1 MNILILGTG
10 KIEQSLIK
18 LCQKSRLLDKIYT
31 ASNEPLDDIA
41 NIEYNDFDELCRKA
55 KALQIDLTLVADKFF
70 IQEGIVEF
78 FKSRMLNIISVNK
91 KWFNL
96 ESSRLIAKQLINH
109 YSINNPDIIK
119 APMAFPIVLRTE
131 DSTSAHIVHSMQ
143 ELIEIRETLQDKTVF
158 LEDYLDGEI
167 LYLTSLWDGKSVIHF
182 PTNVEL
188 TEVQV
193 DRLDLYKTKLSF
205 MLSDENADF
214 TGFFTTKL
222 IWAKNDWYVLD
233 YIMHIDRNA
242 NLENMQQ
249 DFLYLLNAVIY
260 QKLNEIRL

>member
-1 MNILILGTG
+1 MNILIIGTG
-10 KIEQSLIK
+10 EIEQKLISLC
-18 LCQKSRLLDKIYT
+18 LKSKLLDKVLT
-31 ASNEPLDDIA
+31 ASSEPLKNIP
-41 NIEYNDFDELCRKA
+41 NIEYKDFEELAQKA
-55 KALQIDLTLVADKFF
+55 KALQIDIILVAKKSF

-78 FKSRMLNIISVNK
+78 FKSRLLNIISVNQ

-96 ESSRLIAKQLINH
+96 ESSRIVAKQLMNH
-109 YSINNPDIIK
+109 YSINNPEIIK
-119 APMAFPIVLRTE
+119 APMAFPVVVRTNN
-131 DSTSAHIVHSMQ
+131 STSSQIAHSMQ
-143 ELIEIRETLQDKTVF
+143 ELIEIRETLQNKTVF

-167 LYLTSLWDGKSVIHF
+167 LYLTSLWDGRSVIHF

-188 TEVQV
+188 TEVQE

-222 IWAKNDWYVLD
+222 IWAKNDWHVLD
-233 YIMHIDRNA
+233 FIMHIDKNA
-242 NLENMQQ
+242 NIFNLNI

-260 QKLNEIRL
+260 QKLNEIEL